1 MVDRNNPMSENN
13 HEPQFDSLAPLY
25 EDMANWPFRKEIEI
39 PAVLTRLGDLCGLR
53 ILDFGCGSGH
63 YSRLLKAKGAE
74 RVVGYDVAGGML
86 HYALEREAQ
95 ERRGIEYASDLRGFE
110 SQFDLVLG
118 VYVLPYAATREQLSA
133 MVRSMVALL
142 RPGGRLLTL
151 PLNPAYAPQADYY
164 APYGF
169 RLTTATPHQEGSE
182 VHLHLPVGD
191 RHVDITAWYWSR
203 ETLTRTL
210 QQSGLSEIQWHAPHP
225 PNPASASPS
234 LDAYLQRPHTMLV
247 DSYYHGSH

>member
-1 MVDRNNPMSENN
+1 MSENN

-118 VYVLPYAATREQLSA
+118 VYVLPYAATRAQLSA

-142 RPGGRLLTL
+142 RPGGPPAHAAAEPGLRAAGRLLCALWL
-151 PLNPAYAPQADYY
+151 PADHRDAASGRQRSSPAPAGWRSACRYH
-164 APYGF
+164 
-169 RLTTATPHQEGSE
+169 RL
-182 VHLHLPVGD
+182 V
-191 RHVDITAWYWSR
+191 
-203 ETLTRTL
+203 
-210 QQSGLSEIQWHAPHP
+210 
-225 PNPASASPS
+225 
-234 LDAYLQRPHTMLV
+234 LV
-247 DSYYHGSH
+247 A

>member
-1 MVDRNNPMSENN
+1 MTDNN
-13 HEPQFDSLAPLY
+13 HNPQFDSLASLY
-25 EDMANWPFRKEIEI
+25 DDMANWPFRKDIEI
-39 PAVLTRLGDLCGLR
+39 PAVLARLGDISGLR

-86 HYALEREAQ
+86 QYALEREMQ
-95 ERRGIEYASDLRGFE
+95 EQRGIEYVSDLEGLE
-110 SQFDLVLG
+110 AQFDLVLG
-118 VYVLPYAATREQLSA
+118 VYVLPYAATRAQLIG
-133 MVRSMVALL
+133 MVHSMVALL

-169 RLTTATPHQEGSE
+169 RLTTATPHQEGTE
-182 VHLHLPVGD
+182 VHLHLPSGD
-191 RHVDITAWYWSR
+191 KHVDITAWYWSR

-210 QQSGLSEIQWHAPHP
+210 ETAGLSEIQWHAPHLQG
-225 PNPASASPS
+225 PANAMPSS
-234 LDAYLQRPHTMLV
+234 LDAYLQQPHTMLV
-247 DSYYHGSH
+247 DSYYYGNNEILIR